1 MELEM
6 DKLAVFFAGSILI
19 TMATVVIAAG
29 IILVNNLLHK
39 YWKPMTWFKYEYKS
53 VFFDPKTGEQFHK
66 PEPEPQEPML
76 ETKDKK

>member
-1 MELEM
+1 M

-29 IILVNNLLHK
+29 IILVNNLIHK
-39 YWKPMTWFKYEYKS
+39 YWMPVIWFKYEYKT
-53 VFFDPKTGEQFHK
+53 VFFDPKTGEQFH
-66 PEPEPQEPML
+66 EPEPQEPML